1 MRRLSSRAARRF
13 SAFPLPA
20 WFILASALLA
30 GCGEELG
37 AGADGGEAA
46 AVAVGT
52 TDPAGDGLRSTTPGG
67 EPGPSA
73 ATGQRGPG
81 TIADEPGPPALAG
94 ESDSGTAAGETGR
107 RARTGES
114 SRPDAVRG
122 LYLNAWVSGSSRRVD
137 ELLGLAR
144 RTEINTFVIDVKDA
158 TGYVSYP
165 TEVAFAREV
174 GADGQLRVRN
184 VRRLLERLEE
194 EGIHPIAR
202 IVVFKDHL
210 LAGSRPAHAIQDST
224 GASWVD
230 GNGEV
235 WVNPYD
241 RAVWAYNVALAREAV
256 ELGFRDIQWDY
267 VRFPDR
273 PRSEMEGVVF
283 PGQEG
288 RTRSEAIRE
297 FLLWSRAELA
307 DLGVP
312 VTADV
317 FGMSTSARN
326 DVGIGQLWEDM
337 IDAVDIILP
346 MIYPSH
352 YWRGSFGIEAP
363 NAHPYEVIGTAL
375 RHALRR
381 TEGVE
386 NPARIVPWLQD
397 FTLGQPRYEAAEVR
411 AQILATHDAGIDE
424 WILWNASGRYT
435 EEALEPVGGWPGGEE
450 PSIRLA
456 GVVRPAAERFP
467 TGESAPVDEPVGLR
481 ETPGQ
486 DGSQDGHEPQHPQ
499 DH

>member
-1 MRRLSSRAARRF
+1 MGRLTLEEGRTFFAFLLLVPVFFAALF
-13 SAFPLPA
+13 LS
-20 WFILASALLA
+20 

-37 AGADGGEAA
+37 AGLGAGEAA
-46 AVAVGT
+46 TVDGTDPSGATPSSRDRAPGAADEAAPSPVQGPVPAAGSLSGGLPPAPPQEPVAV
-52 TDPAGDGLRSTTPGG
+52 
-67 EPGPSA
+67 
-73 ATGQRGPG
+73 
-81 TIADEPGPPALAG
+81 
-94 ESDSGTAAGETGR
+94 
-107 RARTGES
+107 RTGAAEGGWA
-114 SRPDAVRG
+114 RPDAVRG
-122 LYLNAWVSGSSRRVD
+122 LYLNAWVSGSSRRID
-137 ELLGLAR
+137 ELVGIAR

-158 TGYVSYP
+158 TGYVSYS

-174 GADGQLRVRN
+174 GADGQLRIRN
-184 VRRLLERLEE
+184 IQGLLERLQE

-210 LAGSRPAHAIQDST
+210 LAGSRPEHAVQDST
-224 GASWVD
+224 GAAWVD

-235 WVNPYD
+235 WVNPFD
-241 RAVWAYNVALAREAV
+241 REVWAYNVALAREAV
-256 ELGFRDIQWDY
+256 ELGFREIQWDY

-273 PRSEMEGVVF
+273 PRSEMEGVIY

-288 RTRSEAIRE
+288 RTRSQAIRE

-317 FGMSTSARN
+317 FGVSASARN

-337 IDAVDIILP
+337 IDTVDMILP

-352 YWRGSFGIEAP
+352 YWRGSFGIDAP
-363 NAHPYEVIGTAL
+363 NAHPYEVIGAAL
-375 RHALRR
+375 DHAIRR

-386 NPARIVPWLQD
+386 NPARILPWLQD
-397 FTLGQPRYEAAEVR
+397 FTLGEPRYGAAEVR
-411 AQILATHDAGIDE
+411 AQILATHDAGIQE

-450 PSIRLA
+450 PPIRIA
-456 GVVRPAAERFP
+456 GVVRPAAERF
-467 TGESAPVDEPVGLR
+467 AVDESVPADESVRLR

-486 DGSQDGHEPQHPQ
+486 NRPQDGHEPQDPQ
-499 DH
+499 DR